1 MSTNATPAPPSV
13 PKPPLPIL
21 PCPKCGSDLLTEGFH
36 NSCTETQQL
45 REDNYPVFVG
55 GKMYLEHD
63 EDNFE
68 TIDHE
73 CDVEAYCTSCGQLL
87 PWALYEIRGE
97 LDGIHLSEADAAI
110 AKLISQLD
118 GDAQPAEA

>member
-1 MSTNATPAPPSV
+1 MSTNATPAPTPV
-13 PKPPLPIL
+13 PTPPLPIF
-21 PCPKCGSDLLTEGFH
+21 PCPNCSSNLLTEGFH
-36 NSCTETQQL
+36 NSCTETQSL
-45 REDNYPVFVG
+45 REDNYPIVVNG
-55 GKMYLEHD
+55 QMYLEHD

-73 CDVEAYCTSCGQLL
+73 CDVEAYCTSCGQIL

-97 LDGIHLSEADAAI
+97 LDGVNLSEADAAI

-118 GDAQPAEA
+118 GDAQPADA